1 MNLQYL
7 IIWYT
12 KIFSKY
18 KMYFSVKKVH
28 LYLCLIFF
36 FCIIWHGKPVNIFAL
51 PIKTSILNAKEKIVG
66 QALVY
71 IDYVELQDMD
81 GNPKGRLG
89 FVNIKGG
96 FELFVVIDDERQNL
110 VGSAKNRRL
119 YNNDGE
125 LLAHYDWTSFWSYVY
140 APNGTKI
147 GEAKCI
153 AFRGICAAGIASYL
167 TGLLDQ

>member
-1 MNLQYL
+1 MHLFLMFVIIFLGLSANL
-7 IIWYT
+7 
-12 KIFSKY
+12 
-18 KMYFSVKKVH
+18 
-28 LYLCLIFF
+28 
-36 FCIIWHGKPVNIFAL
+36 FAL
-51 PIKTSILNAKEKIVG
+51 PIKTSIKNAEEQIVG

-81 GNPKGRLG
+81 GITKGRLG

-96 FELFVVIDDERQNL
+96 FQLFIVIDDGQQNL

-119 YNNDGE
+119 YNKDGE
-125 LLAHYDWTSFWSYVY
+125 LLAHYDWTTFWSYVY
-140 APNGTKI
+140 APDGTKI

-167 TGLLDQ
+167 SGLLEK